1 LIIDPVIPENWQE
14 FKVFRKFRGVKYDIQ
29 ISRIGRGDDM
39 KIELD
44 SETVEGNI
52 ITDIPEVKTEVD
64 ANVSIGSEN

>member
-1 LIIDPVIPENWQE
+1 
-14 FKVFRKFRGVKYDIQ
+14 
-29 ISRIGRGDDM
+29 M